1 MDAIT
6 ALVLV
11 ETGKEVL
18 IRQSNE
24 DVTSSTHQDLLDEVS
39 LLGIPTDLRSGQR
52 CFHRICDPYPIG
64 KVT

>member
-1 MDAIT
+1 MDVIT

-24 DVTSSTHQDLLDEVS
+24 DVTSSVHQDLLDEVS
-39 LLGIPTDLRSGQR
+39 SLTIEADLRSGR
-52 CFHRICDPYPIG
+52 RYSRRISDLYPIH
-64 KVT
+64 